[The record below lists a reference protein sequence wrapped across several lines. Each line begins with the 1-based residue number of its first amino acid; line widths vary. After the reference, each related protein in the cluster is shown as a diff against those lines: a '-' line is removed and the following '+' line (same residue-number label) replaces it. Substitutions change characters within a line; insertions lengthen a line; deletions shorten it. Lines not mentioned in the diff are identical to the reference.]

1 MPLHRYT
8 HAILCRIPNAIESK
22 GEVIVEEA
30 RNQHLALAQ
39 LLRELGI
46 DVVEM
51 PADESAPFCGFV
63 EDIAVLCNGIALIAH
78 PIDSTRIKEVETI
91 RAVLKKELE
100 ISLIE
105 IADTS
110 ARLDGGDVLFTGREY
125 FVGLGQYTNEAG
137 ARAVAAAFPEYPC
150 VPIKVPDNYR
160 LKGLV
165 SMAGPDVMCVG
176 AGKESQQV
184 LKRIE
189 REATYTYQT
198 LTVPEDAAVN
208 VIYVNGTLIHRSEDE
223 IPLSYQVF
231 AEKIQFP
238 TRSLN
243 ASELSKVSLGLS
255 SCCLLVRKPRHIRS
269 L

>member
-8 HAILCRIPNAIESK
+8 HAVLCRIPNSLHEK
-22 GEVIVEEA
+22 GEVIVDEA

-51 PADESAPFCGFV
+51 PADESAPLCAFV

-78 PIDSTRIKEVETI
+78 PTEATRMKEIETM

-105 IADTS
+105 IADKD
-110 ARLDGGDVLFTGREY
+110 ARLDGGDVLFTGREF
-125 FVGLGQYTNEAG
+125 FVGLSKFTNEAG

-150 VPIKVPDNYR
+150 VPIKVAENKR
-160 LKGLV
+160 LKGLIT
-165 SMAGPDVMCVG
+165 MAGPDVICVG
-176 AGKESQQV
+176 AGKDSQEV

-198 LTVPEDAAVN
+198 LTVPEDIAAN
-208 VIYVNGTLIHRSEDE
+208 VIYLNGTLIHRSDDE
-223 IPLSYQVF
+223 IPLSSKVF
-231 AEKIQFP
+231 MEKVEFQ
-238 TRSLN
+238 TKSLH
-243 ASELSKVSLGLS
+243 ASELAKVSLGLS